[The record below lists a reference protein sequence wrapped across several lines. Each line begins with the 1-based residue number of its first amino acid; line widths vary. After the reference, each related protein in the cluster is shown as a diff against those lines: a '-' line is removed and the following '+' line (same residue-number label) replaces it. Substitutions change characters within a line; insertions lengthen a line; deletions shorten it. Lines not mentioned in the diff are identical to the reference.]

1 MSPGGRSRPG
11 CPRSCVSGFC
21 GSGDLIQA
29 GWQAGGDG
37 GDQGAHEASA
47 VGLVGVLV
55 GVDRLLVGAPGDLND
70 RVALVGEQASQPG
83 LLALGEQAVP
93 GQQCPA
99 GLVQRVGCGAPA
111 ALPVVE
117 RGQVGAPSPRRRR
130 RTSAHQQAR

>member
-21 GSGDLIQA
+21 
-29 GWQAGGDG
+29 
-37 GDQGAHEASA
+37 
-47 VGLVGVLV
+47 GVLV